1 MEGSRPFYWMLL
13 LLLLPLGLVAQLDS
27 LQAVVLNPPNDTA
40 DINALYSLAKA
51 QVRSDPAAS
60 LESAR
65 EMANRAK
72 DRGLSDWA
80 ALGLRT
86 LGSIYFIRGEQDSS
100 IHYFELA
107 LTELGAPENNPR
119 IGVGLLVNMGNYH
132 MRNGANDKATANYTT
147 AYDLAKG
154 SGYERDVPKI
164 LNNLGV
170 VYRRM
175 GHYGSAARTYA
186 AALELKEAEGDSL
199 GMAET
204 LCNLAVTNFHR
215 RKNELAEENLAQ
227 ASKLYRALGLP
238 EEVASMTLARGVSL
252 YDQGDHTGAKEILMT
267 GLSRLED
274 GVDIY
279 FLVNAYLA
287 LGDIYRQE
295 GNTEEALRYL
305 KEGHITANQLRLGPQ
320 LSKSNLA
327 LGLAYS
333 DAGDHEK
340 ANKYFTQFAKSIDAL
355 NQERQVDAHNETL
368 EKFQTEL
375 REGQIARQELLIS
388 QQQQQKQFLWF
399 LLIGLGLAAGGGY
412 LVFQSRLLF
421 QRSEARRKETERLSE
436 VASLQQA
443 TELSNL
449 RSMIDGQEK
458 ERKRVAKDLH
468 DGLGGLL
475 ATVKARLSAETST
488 SPEANRLID
497 RACTEV
503 RRIAHNMMPQTL
515 ALSGLSGSVQDIVAQ
530 LNQRGL
536 DTELEIVGQ
545 PDLRLDDEGQAM
557 LLRIIQELT
566 HNVVKHAKA
575 SKLFLQ
581 LLDQPQ
587 QLMLTVEDDGKGF
600 NLEHHLNKNDGI
612 GLANIANRVAY
623 LNGAIQ
629 YDSSPGHGTTVTLTL
644 PL

>member
-1 MEGSRPFYWMLL
+1 MKKGRLIYWVLL
-13 LLLLPLGLVAQLDS
+13 LLLAPLGSVAQLDS
-27 LQAVVLNPPNDTA
+27 LQSVIVNPPNDTA
-40 DINALYSLAKA
+40 DINALYTLAKLQLRA
-51 QVRSDPAAS
+51 DPKAS
-60 LESAR
+60 IASAH
-65 EMANRAK
+65 EMATRAEQR
-72 DRGLSDWA
+72 DLRDWA

-86 LGSIYFIRGEQDSS
+86 IGSIHFIRGRQDSS

-107 LTELGAPENNPR
+107 RTRLGAPENNPR
-119 IGVGLLVNMGNYH
+119 IGVGLLVNIGNFH
-132 MRNGANDKATANYTT
+132 MRNGANDKAVANYTT

-164 LNNLGV
+164 INNLGV

-175 GHYGSAARTYA
+175 GHYGSAARAYA
-186 AALELKEAEGDSL
+186 AALELKEGDNDSL

-204 LCNLAVTNFHR
+204 LCNLAVVNFHR

-227 ASKLYRALGLP
+227 ASQLYQALGFP
-238 EEVASMTLARGVSL
+238 GEVASMKLVRGVSL
-252 YDQGDHTGAKEILMT
+252 YEQGDFSGAKDILVA
-267 GLSRLED
+267 GLSQPEE
-274 GVDIY
+274 GIDIY
-279 FLVNAYLA
+279 FLVIAYLS

-305 KEGHITANQLRLGPQ
+305 KEGHIAANQLRLKPQ
-320 LSKSNLA
+320 LSGYERA
-327 LGLAYS
+327 LGLTYAA
-333 DAGDHEK
+333 AGDHEK
-340 ANKYFTQFAKSIDAL
+340 ANRYFERFAKSIDTLA
-355 NQERQVDAHNETL
+355 QVRQVDAHNETL
-368 EKFQTEL
+368 EKFQAEL
-375 REGQIARQELLIS
+375 REGQIARQKLLIS
-388 QQQQQKQFLWF
+388 QQQQQQQLLWF
-399 LLIGLGLAAGGGY
+399 LLGSLGLVAIGGY
-412 LVFQSRLLF
+412 LVFQSRLQF
-421 QRSEARRKETERLSE
+421 QRSEARRKESERLAE
-436 VASLQQA
+436 VTSLQQA
-443 TELSNL
+443 AELGNL

-475 ATVKARLSAETST
+475 ATVKARLSAEAST

-515 ALSGLSGSVQDIVAQ
+515 ALSGLTGSVQDIVGQ

-536 DTELEIVGQ
+536 ETELEIVGQ
-545 PDLRLDDEGQAM
+545 PDLRLDHEGQAM

-566 HNVVKHAKA
+566 HNVVKHAGA
-575 SKLFLQ
+575 SKLFIQ

-600 NLEHHLNKNDGI
+600 NLAHHQNKPNGI
-612 GLANIANRVAY
+612 GLANIANRVSY
-623 LNGAIQ
+623 LNGTIQ
-629 YDSSPGHGTTVTLTL
+629 YDSSPGHGTTITLTL